1 MVPTVP
7 PPGCLTPDFLALSYP
22 YAPLAFARFNTQIL
36 RKLPLGFWLRPTK
49 IHSLIRAPYH
59 KVAAQRGA
67 VNGRKRDHSFFRQ
80 SGKNLHLRKIQLANF
95 HRYTL

>member
-49 IHSLIRAPYH
+49 IHSLIRREFPRLC
-59 KVAAQRGA
+59 RGGSQTLRIPG
-67 VNGRKRDHSFFRQ
+67 VYLPLLLSF
-80 SGKNLHLRKIQLANF
+80 
-95 HRYTL
+95 